1 MLNSHLIATSLAI
14 SLLLTS
20 GCDALVPSKRTP
32 PKPRD
37 SIELLRR
44 VPTTKSYEEW
54 GQWARNNRVSLLAK
68 YGGSPQNEKRSTGTN
83 LMVNQAADSSF
94 YGSLA
99 VGTPPVSYD
108 VILDTGSADLWLAG
122 PSFCDSSDCDRIAT
136 FASTQSSTLKES
148 NTPFS
153 ITYGSGFA
161 SGNLATDTVQMA
173 GFSVPNQVFGIC
185 NNVSS
190 GMLTQPVSGLLG
202 LAFETI
208 ASSKATP
215 FWETLVKSG
224 TWDSPLMAFQLTRY
238 SNASRVRELE
248 PGGSFTMG
256 FVNSTLYTGEID
268 YQNIPSGQETYWI
281 QQMTSLTIQGN
292 SITLPS
298 ADSLAAIDTG
308 TTLIG
313 GPPSVVQSIY
323 SQIEGS
329 RPGTGDYEGYFLYPC
344 STNADVTIAFG
355 GKSWTISNADFQ
367 VTSVGNSMCLGAFFG
382 LETGNNLPSWIV
394 GDAFLKNVYS
404 VFRYD
409 PPSVGFAELS
419 AYSLSLN
426 GANNPVPTPT
436 IGSAAATVSATNLV
450 KNDNNSAVSLPPVG
464 GAMVMFVSMIT
475 VVVAPL
481 LL

>member
-1 MLNSHLIATSLAI
+1 MLNSHLVATSFAI
-14 SLLLTS
+14 SLLLIS
-20 GCDALVPSKRTP
+20 GCDALVTSKRTP
-32 PKPRD
+32 LKPRD

-68 YGGSPQNEKRSTGTN
+68 YGGLSQNEKRSTGTN
-83 LMVNQAADSSF
+83 LMVNQDADSSF

-99 VGTPPVSYD
+99 VGTPAVSYN

-122 PSFCDSSDCDRIAT
+122 PSFCDSSECDSIAT
-136 FASTQSSTLKES
+136 FSSSQSSTLKES
-148 NTPFS
+148 DTPFS

-161 SGNLATDTVQMA
+161 SGNLVTDNVQMA
-173 GFSVPNQVFGIC
+173 GFSVPNQVFAIC

-208 ASSKATP
+208 ASTNATP
-215 FWETLVKSG
+215 LWETLVKSG

-238 SNASRVRELE
+238 GNASRVRELE

-256 FVNSTLYTGEID
+256 FVNSTLYTGEIEYHD
-268 YQNIPSGQETYWI
+268 IPSGQGTYWI
-281 QQMTSLTIQGN
+281 QEMTSLTIQGT
-292 SITLPS
+292 SIPLTS
-298 ADSLAAIDTG
+298 GAESYAAIDTG

-313 GPPSVVQSIY
+313 GPLSVVESIY

-329 RPGTGDYEGYFLYPC
+329 RVGTGDYEGYYLYPC
-344 STNADVTIAFG
+344 STNVAVTIAFG
-355 GKSWTISNADFQ
+355 GRTWTISNADFQ

-382 LETGNNLPSWIV
+382 LETGRNLPSWIV

-426 GANNPVPTPT
+426 GADNPVPTPT
-436 IGSAAATVSATNLV
+436 IGSAAATVSATSLI
-450 KNDNNSAVSLPPVG
+450 KNNSAMSLPSVG
-464 GAMVMFVSMIT
+464 GAMVTFISTIT

-481 LL
+481 LLL